1 MLSNVIAMF
10 AAAVVAASD
19 GQTQSQQDDSQ
30 GAAPKSAAAT
40 QLDPDQIVCRTQAVT
55 GSRFTQRVCRPRRVW
70 DEANEASQRM
80 MRDTNRYSGLGS
92 SSTSGGGM
100 GGGGGG
106 MGQ

>member
-1 MLSNVIAMF
+1 MLSSVIAMF
-10 AAAVVAASD
+10 AAGAVAASG
-19 GQTQSQQDDSQ
+19 GQALPQQDNSQ
-30 GAAPKSAAAT
+30 AAAPKPAASA
-40 QLDPDQIVCRTQAVT
+40 QPDPDQIVCRTQAVT

-70 DEANEASQRM
+70 EEANDAAQRM
-80 MRDTNRYSGLGS
+80 MRETDQYSGLGS